1 MKNNYSIGV
10 IAGTEV
16 DTYMGIKYF
25 KENFKEKGLKVVGSC
40 LSDDPINNTVLQ
52 VLNTSKLYKI
62 ILNKIKNYI
71 YSRYILKI

>member
-10 IAGTEV
+10 IAATEV
-16 DTYMGIKYF
+16 DTHMGIKYF

-52 VLNTSKLYKI
+52 VLNTSMVYGRQKQKNIFLKRLNLSKL
-62 ILNKIKNYI
+62 
-71 YSRYILKI
+71 